1 MRQESGQQARLVAVM
16 GATGGAGATTV
27 AAHLACAL
35 AMQQRPVLAIDLS
48 PANAL
53 RLFYGMA
60 WAQEQGWARQLLA
73 GQAWQEAAWRDSRG
87 RAFMPFGALPDDAA
101 AEQLAHTLRAH
112 PRWLRDRLDEIQ
124 LAPGTIVVCDCPIA
138 PASLRDQALTA
149 ADLALLVCA
158 PDTLSYA
165 QATGRIERGW
175 GEAKGL
181 SEAAHTGF
189 PPETAIVLNGHDPAR
204 RLDRDI
210 ALLLRSGYRSV
221 FAPTLVHRDESLR
234 EALACKQTVFDFAPT
249 SQAAHDCAALAT
261 WTLARLGQI
270 EARAAGRPLRDAA
283 TRWPDQENAA

>member
-1 MRQESGQQARLVAVM
+1 M

-35 AMQQRPVLAIDLS
+35 AVQQRPVLAIDLS

-73 GQAWQEAAWRDSRG
+73 GQAWQDAAWRDSQG
-87 RAFMPFGALPDDAA
+87 RTFMPFGALRDDAA
-101 AEQLAHTLRAH
+101 VDRLVQTLRAH

-124 LAPGTIVVCDCPIA
+124 LAPDTIVVCDCPTA
-138 PASLRDQALTA
+138 PAALRDQALAA

-181 SEAAHTGF
+181 SEAPHSGL

-270 EARAAGRPLRDAA
+270 EARAAGRPQPDDLAS
-283 TRWPDQENAA
+283 WPDLGSAA

>member
-1 MRQESGQQARLVAVM
+1 MRQGLGPQVRVVAVM

-35 AMQQRPVLAIDLS
+35 ASQKRPVLAIDLS
-48 PANAL
+48 PTNAL
-53 RLFYGMA
+53 RLFYGMD
-60 WAQEQGWARQLLA
+60 WSQEQGWARQMLA
-73 GQAWQEAAWRDSRG
+73 GEAWQDAAWRDSRG

-101 AEQLAHTLRAH
+101 AERLAQTLRAH

-124 LAPGTIVVCDCPIA
+124 FAPGTVVVCDCPIA
-138 PASLRDQALTA
+138 PAALRDQALTA
-149 ADLALLVCA
+149 ADLALMVCA

-175 GEAKGL
+175 AGAKGM
-181 SEAAHTGF
+181 SDAPSTG
-189 PPETAIVLNGHDPAR
+189 PSSETAIVLNGHDPAR

-210 ALLLRSGYRSV
+210 ALLLRTGYKSV

-270 EARAAGRPLRDAA
+270 EARVAGRLAGEAR
-283 TRWPDQENAA
+283 THGPDLERPA

>member
-1 MRQESGQQARLVAVM
+1 MSQESGQHVRLVAVM

-35 AMQQRPVLAIDLS
+35 ALQKRPVLAIDLS

-53 RLFYGMA
+53 RLFYGME
-60 WAQEQGWARQLLA
+60 WAEEQGWARQLLA
-73 GQAWQEAAWRDSRG
+73 EQAWHDAAWRDSQG
-87 RAFMPFGALPDDAA
+87 RAFVPFGALRDDAA
-101 AEQLAHTLRAH
+101 TERLAQTLRAH
-112 PRWLRDRLDEIQ
+112 PRWLRDRLEETELD
-124 LAPGTIVVCDCPIA
+124 PGTIVVCDCPIA
-138 PASLRDQALTA
+138 AAALRDQALTA

-165 QATGRIERGW
+165 QATRRIERGW
-175 GEAKGL
+175 EGAVGMPG
-181 SEAAHTGF
+181 APDTGR

-204 RLDRDI
+204 LLDRDI
-210 ALLLRSGYRSV
+210 ALLLRTGYKSV

-234 EALACKQTVFDFAPT
+234 EALACKQTVFDVAPA

-270 EARAAGRPLRDAA
+270 EARAAGRPLPAA
-283 TRWPDQENAA
+283 PANWPDLGRPE